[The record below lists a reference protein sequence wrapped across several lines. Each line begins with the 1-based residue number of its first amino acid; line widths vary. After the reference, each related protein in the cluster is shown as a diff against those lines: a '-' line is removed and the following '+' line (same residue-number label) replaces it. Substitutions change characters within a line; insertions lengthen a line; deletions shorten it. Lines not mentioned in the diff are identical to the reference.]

1 MTIRVDLRLNRG
13 GFQLAADFEVPA
25 SGFTAL
31 FGPSGCGKT
40 TLLRAIAGL
49 EPAADGTLR
58 VGPDTWQD
66 DNRRLPPHRRP
77 VGYVFQQ
84 PVLFAHLGVREN
96 LCFGA
101 RRHLREKT

>member
-1 MTIRVDLRLNRG
+1 MTIRVDLRLDRG
-13 GFQLAADFEVPA
+13 GFRLAADFEVPA

-49 EPAADGTLR
+49 EPAADGVLR
-58 VGPDTWQD
+58 VGQDIWQD
-66 DNRRLPPHRRP
+66 GARRLPPHQRA

-84 PVLFAHLGVREN
+84 PALDQIV
-96 LCFGA
+96 C
-101 RRHLREKT
+101 